1 MGNTV
6 QNGCS
11 GRDTGSTCDG
21 LVGRPDGDDVYVYS
35 DPPPV
40 FGQRVSGKSRSNRA
54 AVRRSSWSS
63 PESLFARGASPPRR
77 RLTSPALSFIFASE
91 DDMLSLPSPKKPR
104 TPKTPTSPVC
114 LPLFSPPPSSSASKQ
129 R

>member
-1 MGNTV
+1 MTGFVTEFDSSLREVSMGNTV

-40 FGQRVSGKSRSNRA
+40 FGQRVSGKSRSNA
-54 AVRRSSWSS
+54 
-63 PESLFARGASPPRR
+63 
-77 RLTSPALSFIFASE
+77 RLTH
-91 DDMLSLPSPKKPR
+91 
-104 TPKTPTSPVC
+104 
-114 LPLFSPPPSSSASKQ
+114 
-129 R
+129 